1 MKSKKRLSSCFFM
14 PIALILLGISCFCFT
29 NASDIAKLNDTL
41 DETISFVKS
50 CISRY
55 EIYNANDRV
64 KSLVRLLDKS
74 EELSRVLDAEHDFTA
89 QDMDNYAK
97 QQRLTGVLV
106 LDEKLNVS
114 IQTTQDYDAMSL
126 WKKLIDS
133 KYVRDIL
140 ESPSKTYMTRLRNEG
155 NIYDFAAVARQDAPG
170 VLITYAKKEEV
181 NEKNGDLT
189 METVFADFPFKMDGS
204 VVISDGT
211 KVVSTNESKLLG
223 MSVKECDELYQNTF
237 HESKDHIVRID
248 AAGSSW
254 YGRKEKIRDYDIY
267 VFFPAM
273 QVFTMRNVVCLSYI
287 LIAIVIFTLFRTVRI
302 HMEQESI
309 MREQKRLQIINALGQ
324 AYSIILLLNIKKN
337 MLEVIKFSDGVGH
350 NIRKEDLSNALRK
363 EYIENMIAPSFQKN
377 YMAFTDI
384 STMES
389 RLKEHDSISCISQT
403 IKGAWMRSMIVP
415 QKCDEKG
422 NLSTVLLA
430 ISDVTEEKEHELEQD
445 RILRNALSSAEHAN
459 RAKTAFL
466 NNMSHDIRTPMNAII
481 GFTSLAAEH
490 LYDREIIRDYLEK
503 ISTSGKHLLSLI
515 NDVLDMSRIESGSV
529 KIEKTNVY
537 LPDVLEDLKTII
549 LESVHAKQQ
558 KLLIKQQDVVH
569 EDIITDKLR
578 LTQVLLNI
586 ISNAVKFTP
595 VGGTIHILV
604 EEKAS
609 QKAGYAVYSF
619 CIKDNGIGMSKEFQ
633 EHVFDSFARE
643 RTVTESGITGTGL
656 GMAITKNIVD
666 LMGGTIHLTSKQGEG
681 SEFIVTLECELADKT
696 VQDKQSSCP
705 KAEKKHLD
713 YSGKKVLLVED
724 NELNREI
731 ATEILKSLG
740 LKVDYA
746 ADGMEAVEI
755 MSSEAGNQ
763 YDMIFMDIQMPK
775 MDGYTAT
782 REIRTLKDTK
792 KANVP
797 IIAMTANAFDEDR
810 KKAIKAGMN
819 GHIAK
824 PIDVNVILQN
834 LDRIFGQKGDED
846 TRAVVL
852 NK

>member
-490 LYDREIIRDYLEK
+490 LDDREIIRDYLEK

-558 KLLIKQQDVVH
+558 KLLIKMQDVVH

-681 SEFIVTLECELADKT
+681 SEFIVTLECELANKT

-740 LKVDYA
+740 LKVDCA

-782 REIRTLKDTK
+782 REIRTLKDMK

>member
-1 MKSKKRLSSCFFM
+1 MKSKKRLSNCFFM
-14 PIALILLGISCFCFT
+14 PIVLILLGISCFCFT

-50 CISRY
+50 CINRY

-74 EELSRVLDAEHDFTA
+74 EELSRVLDAEYDFTE

-155 NIYDFAAVARQDAPG
+155 NIYDFAAVARQDASG

-223 MSVKECDELYQNTF
+223 LSIEKCNEMYQNTF
-237 HESKDHIVRID
+237 HESKDHIVRLD
-248 AAGSSW
+248 SAGSSW

-324 AYSIILLLNIKKN
+324 AYSIILLINIKKN
-337 MLEVIKFSDGVGH
+337 MLEMIKFSDGVGH
-350 NIRKEDLSNALRK
+350 NLRKEDLPNAFQK

-377 YMAFTDI
+377 YIAFSDI

-389 RLKEHDSISCISQT
+389 RLKEHDSLSCISQT
-403 IKGAWMRSMIVP
+403 IKGAWIRSMIVP
-415 QKCDEKG
+415 QKYDEKG

-490 LYDREIIRDYLEK
+490 LDDREIIRNYLEK

-529 KIEKTNVY
+529 KIEKTNVH

-558 KLLIKQQDVVH
+558 KLLIKMQDVVH
-569 EDIITDKLR
+569 KDIITDKLR

-740 LKVDYA
+740 MKVDYA

>member
-14 PIALILLGISCFCFT
+14 PIVLILLGISCFCFT
-29 NASDIAKLNDTL
+29 NASNIAKLNDTL

-50 CISRY
+50 RINRY

-74 EELSRVLDAEHDFTA
+74 EELSRVLDAEHGFTA

-223 MSVKECDELYQNTF
+223 MSVKECDELYQNAF
-237 HESKDHIVRID
+237 HESKDHIVRLD
-248 AAGSSW
+248 AVGSSW
-254 YGRKEKIRDYDIY
+254 YGKKEKIMDYDIY

-273 QVFTMRNVVCLSYI
+273 QVFMTRNVVCLSYV

-324 AYSIILLLNIKKN
+324 AYSIILLINIKKDT
-337 MLEVIKFSDGVGH
+337 LEVIKFSDGVGH
-350 NIRKEDLSNALRK
+350 NYRKEDLSNELRK

-415 QKCDEKG
+415 QKYDEKG

-490 LYDREIIRDYLEK
+490 LDDREIIRDYLEK

>member
-14 PIALILLGISCFCFT
+14 PIVLILLGISCFCFT
-29 NASDIAKLNDTL
+29 NASNIAKLNDTL

-50 CISRY
+50 RINRY

-74 EELSRVLDAEHDFTA
+74 EELSRVLYAEHDFTA

-140 ESPSKTYMTRLRNEG
+140 ESPLKTYMTRLRNEE

-223 MSVKECDELYQNTF
+223 MSVKECDELYQNAF
-237 HESKDHIVRID
+237 HESKDHIVRLD

-254 YGRKEKIRDYDIY
+254 YGKKEKIMDYDIY

-273 QVFTMRNVVCLSYI
+273 QVFMTRNVVCLSYV

-309 MREQKRLQIINALGQ
+309 MSEQKRLQIINALGQ
-324 AYSIILLLNIKKN
+324 AYSIILLINIKKDT
-337 MLEVIKFSDGVGH
+337 LEVIKFSDGVGH
-350 NIRKEDLSNALRK
+350 NYRKEDLSNALRK

-415 QKCDEKG
+415 QKYDEKG

-490 LYDREIIRDYLEK
+490 LDDREIIRDYLEK

-558 KLLIKQQDVVH
+558 KLLIKMQDVVH

-740 LKVDYA
+740 MKVDYA

>member
-1 MKSKKRLSSCFFM
+1 MKSKKRLSNCFFM
-14 PIALILLGISCFCFT
+14 PIVLILLGISCFCFT

-50 CISRY
+50 CINRY

-74 EELSRVLDAEHDFTA
+74 EELSRVLDAEHNFTA

-155 NIYDFAAVARQDAPG
+155 NIYDFAAVARQDASG

-223 MSVKECDELYQNTF
+223 LSIEKCNEMYQNTF
-237 HESKDHIVRID
+237 HESKDHIVRLD
-248 AAGSSW
+248 SAGSSW
-254 YGRKEKIRDYDIY
+254 YGRKEKIKDYDIY

-324 AYSIILLLNIKKN
+324 AYSIILLINIKKN

-350 NIRKEDLSNALRK
+350 NIRKEDLSNAFQK

-377 YMAFTDI
+377 YIAFTDI

-389 RLKEHDSISCISQT
+389 RLKEHDSLSCISQT
-403 IKGAWMRSMIVP
+403 IKGAWIRSMIVP
-415 QKCDEKG
+415 QKYDEKG

-445 RILRNALSSAEHAN
+445 KILRKALVSAEHAN

-490 LYDREIIRDYLEK
+490 LDDREIIRDYLEK
-503 ISTSGKHLLSLI
+503 ISTSGQHLLSLI

-529 KIEKTNVY
+529 KIEKTKVH
-537 LPDVLEDLKTII
+537 LPDILEDLKTII

-558 KLLIKQQDVVH
+558 KLLIKMQDVVH

-595 VGGTIHILV
+595 IGGTIHILV

-609 QKAGYAVYSF
+609 QKVGYAVYSF

-643 RTVTESGITGTGL
+643 HTVTESGITGTGL

-681 SEFIVTLECELADKT
+681 SEFIVTLECELANKT

-740 LKVDYA
+740 LKVDCA

-782 REIRTLKDTK
+782 REIRTLNDSK
-792 KANVP
+792 KANIP

-834 LDRIFGQKGDED
+834 LDRIFGQNGDED
-846 TRAVVL
+846 TMA
-852 NK
+852 KE

>member
-14 PIALILLGISCFCFT
+14 PIVLILLGISCFCFT
-29 NASDIAKLNDTL
+29 NASNIAKLNDTL

-50 CISRY
+50 RINRY

-64 KSLVRLLDKS
+64 KSLVCLLDKS
-74 EELSRVLDAEHDFTA
+74 EELSRVLYAEHDFTA

-140 ESPSKTYMTRLRNEG
+140 ESPLKTYMTRLRNEG

-223 MSVKECDELYQNTF
+223 MSVKECDELYQNAF
-237 HESKDHIVRID
+237 HESKDHIVRLD

-254 YGRKEKIRDYDIY
+254 YGKKEKIMDYDIY

-273 QVFTMRNVVCLSYI
+273 QVFMTRNVVCLSYV

-309 MREQKRLQIINALGQ
+309 MSEQKRLQIINALGQ
-324 AYSIILLLNIKKN
+324 AYSIILLINIKKDT
-337 MLEVIKFSDGVGH
+337 LEVIKFSDGVGH
-350 NIRKEDLSNALRK
+350 NYRKEDLSNALRK

-415 QKCDEKG
+415 QKYDEKG

-490 LYDREIIRDYLEK
+490 LDDREIIRDYLEK

-558 KLLIKQQDVVH
+558 KLLIKMQDVVH

-740 LKVDYA
+740 MKVDYA

>member
-14 PIALILLGISCFCFT
+14 PIVLILLGISCFCFT
-29 NASDIAKLNDTL
+29 NASNIAKLNDTL

-50 CISRY
+50 RINRY

-74 EELSRVLDAEHDFTA
+74 EELSRVLYAEHDFTA

-140 ESPSKTYMTRLRNEG
+140 ESPLKTYMTRLRNEG

-223 MSVKECDELYQNTF
+223 MSVKECDELYQNAF
-237 HESKDHIVRID
+237 HESKDHIVRLD

-254 YGRKEKIRDYDIY
+254 YGKKEKIMDYDIY

-273 QVFTMRNVVCLSYI
+273 QVFMTRNVVCLSYV

-309 MREQKRLQIINALGQ
+309 MSEQKRLQIINALGQ
-324 AYSIILLLNIKKN
+324 AYSIILLINIKKDT
-337 MLEVIKFSDGVGH
+337 LEVIKFSDGVGH
-350 NIRKEDLSNALRK
+350 NYRKEDLSNALRK

-389 RLKEHDSISCISQT
+389 RLKEHDSLSCISQT
-403 IKGAWMRSMIVP
+403 IKGAWIRSMIVP
-415 QKCDEKG
+415 QKYDEKG

-490 LYDREIIRDYLEK
+490 LDDREIIRDYLEK

-558 KLLIKQQDVVH
+558 KLLIKMQDVVH

-740 LKVDYA
+740 MKVDYA

>member
-389 RLKEHDSISCISQT
+389 RLKEHDYISCISQT

-490 LYDREIIRDYLEK
+490 LDDREIIRDYLEK

>member
-50 CISRY
+50 RINRY

-140 ESPSKTYMTRLRNEG
+140 ESPLKTYMTRLRNEG

-170 VLITYAKKEEV
+170 VLIAYAKKEEV

-459 RAKTAFL
+459 WAKTAFL

-490 LYDREIIRDYLEK
+490 LDDREIIRDYLEK

-529 KIEKTNVY
+529 KIENNKVH
-537 LPDVLEDLKTII
+537 LPDILEDLKTII

-558 KLLIKQQDVVH
+558 KLLIKMQDVVH

-586 ISNAVKFTP
+586 ISNAVKFTS

>member
-14 PIALILLGISCFCFT
+14 PIVLILLGISCFCFT
-29 NASDIAKLNDTL
+29 NASNIAKLNDTL

-50 CISRY
+50 RINRY

-223 MSVKECDELYQNTF
+223 MSVKECDELYQNAF
-237 HESKDHIVRID
+237 HESKDHIVRLD

-254 YGRKEKIRDYDIY
+254 YGKKEKIMDYDIY

-273 QVFTMRNVVCLSYI
+273 QVFMTRNVVCLSYI

-309 MREQKRLQIINALGQ
+309 MREQKRLQTINALGQ
-324 AYSIILLLNIKKN
+324 AYSIILLINIKKDT
-337 MLEVIKFSDGVGH
+337 LEVIKFSDGVGH
-350 NIRKEDLSNALRK
+350 NYRKEDLSNALRK

-415 QKCDEKG
+415 QKYDEKG

-490 LYDREIIRDYLEK
+490 LDDREIIRDYLEK

-529 KIEKTNVY
+529 KIENNKVH
-537 LPDVLEDLKTII
+537 LPDILEDLKTII

-558 KLLIKQQDVVH
+558 KLLVKMQDVVH

-586 ISNAVKFTP
+586 VSNAVKFTP

-619 CIKDNGIGMSKEFQ
+619 CIKDNGISMSKEFQ

-681 SEFIVTLECELADKT
+681 SEFIVTLECELANKT
-696 VQDKQSSCP
+696 VQNKQSSCP

-740 LKVDYA
+740 MKVDCA

-782 REIRTLKDTK
+782 REIRTLKDMK

-834 LDRIFGQKGDED
+834 LDRIFGKNGDED
-846 TRAVVL
+846 TRA
-852 NK
+852 KAQ

>member
-140 ESPSKTYMTRLRNEG
+140 ESPLKTYMTRLRNEG

-170 VLITYAKKEEV
+170 VLIAYAKKEEV

-350 NIRKEDLSNALRK
+350 NIRKEDLSNAFQK

-377 YMAFTDI
+377 YIAFTDI

-389 RLKEHDSISCISQT
+389 RLKEHDSLSCISKT
-403 IKGAWMRSMIVP
+403 IKETWIRSMIVP
-415 QKCDEKG
+415 QKYDEKG

-445 RILRNALSSAEHAN
+445 KILRKALVSAEHAN

-490 LYDREIIRDYLEK
+490 LDDREIIRDYLGK
-503 ISTSGKHLLSLI
+503 ISTSGQHLLSLI

-529 KIEKTNVY
+529 KIEKTNVH
-537 LPDVLEDLKTII
+537 LPDILEDLKTII

-558 KLLIKQQDVVH
+558 KLLIKMQDVVH

-740 LKVDYA
+740 MKVDYA

-834 LDRIFGQKGDED
+834 LDRIFGNNGDEG
-846 TRAVVL
+846 TRA
-852 NK
+852 KE

>member
-14 PIALILLGISCFCFT
+14 SIVLILLGISCFCFT
-29 NASDIAKLNDTL
+29 NASDMAKLNDTL

-50 CISRY
+50 CINRY

-170 VLITYAKKEEV
+170 ILIAYAKKEEV

-211 KVVSTNESKLLG
+211 KVVSTNESELLG

-237 HESKDHIVRID
+237 HESKDHIVRLD
-248 AAGSSW
+248 AAGRSW
-254 YGRKEKIRDYDIY
+254 YGKKEKIRDYDIY
-267 VFFPAM
+267 IFFPGM
-273 QVFTMRNVVCLSYI
+273 QVFMTRNVVGLSYI

-309 MREQKRLQIINALGQ
+309 MREQKRLQIINALGH
-324 AYSIILLLNIKKN
+324 AYSFILLIDIKKN
-337 MLEVIKFSDGVGH
+337 TLEVVKSADVAGPNYIKE
-350 NIRKEDLSNALRK
+350 NLTNELKKEDIDS
-363 EYIENMIAPSFQKN
+363 MIAPSFQKS
-377 YMAFTDI
+377 YLEFTDMD
-384 STMES
+384 TMES
-389 RLKEHDSISCISQT
+389 RLKEHDSLSCVSQT
-403 IKGAWMRSMIVP
+403 IEGTWIRSMIVP
-415 QKCDEKG
+415 QKYDEKG

-430 ISDVTEEKEHELEQD
+430 ISDVTDEKEHELEQD

-490 LYDREIIRDYLEK
+490 LDDREIIRDYLEK
-503 ISTSGKHLLSLI
+503 ISISGKHLLSLI

-529 KIEKTNVY
+529 KIEKTNVH

-558 KLLIKQQDVVH
+558 KLLIKMQDVVH

-578 LTQVLLNI
+578 LKQVLLNI

-666 LMGGTIHLTSKQGEG
+666 LMGGMIHLTSKQGEG
-681 SEFIVTLECELADKT
+681 SEFIVTLECELANKT

-740 LKVDYA
+740 LKVDWA

-755 MSSEAGNQ
+755 MLSEAGNQ

-782 REIRTLKDTK
+782 REIRTLKDMK

-824 PIDVNVILQN
+824 PIDVDVILQN
-834 LDRIFGQKGDED
+834 LDRIFGNNGDEG
-846 TRAVVL
+846 TRA
-852 NK
+852 KE

>member
-14 PIALILLGISCFCFT
+14 PIALILLGISCFRFT

-490 LYDREIIRDYLEK
+490 LDDREIIRDYLEK

>member
-490 LYDREIIRDYLEK
+490 LDDREIIRDYLEK

-537 LPDVLEDLKTII
+537 LPDVLENLKTII

>member
-14 PIALILLGISCFCFT
+14 PIVLILLGISCFCFT
-29 NASDIAKLNDTL
+29 NASNIAKLNDTL

-50 CISRY
+50 RINRY

-223 MSVKECDELYQNTF
+223 MSVKECDELYQNAF
-237 HESKDHIVRID
+237 HESKDHIVRLD

-254 YGRKEKIRDYDIY
+254 YGKKEKIMDYDIY

-273 QVFTMRNVVCLSYI
+273 QVFMTRNVVCLSYV

-309 MREQKRLQIINALGQ
+309 MREQKRLQIINALGH
-324 AYSIILLLNIKKN
+324 AYSFILLIDIKKN
-337 MLEVIKFSDGVGH
+337 TLEVVKFSDGVGH
-350 NIRKEDLSNALRK
+350 NIRKEDLSNAFQK

-377 YMAFTDI
+377 YIAFTDI

-389 RLKEHDSISCISQT
+389 RLKEHDSLSCISKT
-403 IKGAWMRSMIVP
+403 IKETWIRSMIVP
-415 QKCDEKG
+415 QKYDEKG

-445 RILRNALSSAEHAN
+445 KILRKALVSAEHAN

-490 LYDREIIRDYLEK
+490 LDDREIIRDYLGK
-503 ISTSGKHLLSLI
+503 ISTSGQHLLSLI

-558 KLLIKQQDVVH
+558 KLLIKMQDVVH

-740 LKVDYA
+740 MKVDYA

>member
-14 PIALILLGISCFCFT
+14 PIVLILLGISCFCFT
-29 NASDIAKLNDTL
+29 NASNIAKLNDTL

-50 CISRY
+50 RINRY

-74 EELSRVLDAEHDFTA
+74 EELSRVLYAEHDFTA

-140 ESPSKTYMTRLRNEG
+140 ESPLKTYMTRLRNEG

-223 MSVKECDELYQNTF
+223 MSVKECDELYQNAF
-237 HESKDHIVRID
+237 HESKDHIVRLD

-254 YGRKEKIRDYDIY
+254 YGKKEKIMDYDIY

-273 QVFTMRNVVCLSYI
+273 QVFMTRNVVCLSYV

-309 MREQKRLQIINALGQ
+309 MSEQKCLQIINALGQ
-324 AYSIILLLNIKKN
+324 AYSIILLINIKKDT
-337 MLEVIKFSDGVGH
+337 LEVIKFSDGVGH
-350 NIRKEDLSNALRK
+350 NYRKEDLSNALRK

-415 QKCDEKG
+415 QKYDEKG

-490 LYDREIIRDYLEK
+490 LDDREIIRDYLEK

-558 KLLIKQQDVVH
+558 KLLIKMQDVVH

-740 LKVDYA
+740 MKVDYA

>member
-1 MKSKKRLSSCFFM
+1 
-14 PIALILLGISCFCFT
+14 
-29 NASDIAKLNDTL
+29 
-41 DETISFVKS
+41 
-50 CISRY
+50 
-55 EIYNANDRV
+55 
-64 KSLVRLLDKS
+64 
-74 EELSRVLDAEHDFTA
+74 
-89 QDMDNYAK
+89 
-97 QQRLTGVLV
+97 
-106 LDEKLNVS
+106 
-114 IQTTQDYDAMSL
+114 
-126 WKKLIDS
+126 
-133 KYVRDIL
+133 
-140 ESPSKTYMTRLRNEG
+140 
-155 NIYDFAAVARQDAPG
+155 
-170 VLITYAKKEEV
+170 
-181 NEKNGDLT
+181 
-189 METVFADFPFKMDGS
+189 
-204 VVISDGT
+204 
-211 KVVSTNESKLLG
+211 
-223 MSVKECDELYQNTF
+223 
-237 HESKDHIVRID
+237 
-248 AAGSSW
+248 
-254 YGRKEKIRDYDIY
+254 
-267 VFFPAM
+267 
-273 QVFTMRNVVCLSYI
+273 
-287 LIAIVIFTLFRTVRI
+287 
-302 HMEQESI
+302 
-309 MREQKRLQIINALGQ
+309 
-324 AYSIILLLNIKKN
+324 
-337 MLEVIKFSDGVGH
+337 
-350 NIRKEDLSNALRK
+350 
-363 EYIENMIAPSFQKN
+363 
-377 YMAFTDI
+377 
-384 STMES
+384 
-389 RLKEHDSISCISQT
+389 
-403 IKGAWMRSMIVP
+403 MIVP
-415 QKCDEKG
+415 QKYDEKS

-445 RILRNALSSAEHAN
+445 KILRKALSSAEHAN

-490 LYDREIIRDYLEK
+490 LDDREIIRNYLEK
-503 ISTSGKHLLSLI
+503 ISKSGKHLLSLI

-558 KLLIKQQDVVH
+558 KLLIKMQDVVH

-740 LKVDYA
+740 MKVDYA

-824 PIDVNVILQN
+824 PIDVNVIL
-834 LDRIFGQKGDED
+834 
-846 TRAVVL
+846 
-852 NK
+852 

>member
-155 NIYDFAAVARQDAPG
+155 NIYDFAAVARQNAPG

-490 LYDREIIRDYLEK
+490 LDDREIIRDYLEK

>member
-14 PIALILLGISCFCFT
+14 PIVLILLGISCFCFT
-29 NASDIAKLNDTL
+29 NASNIAKLNDTL

-50 CISRY
+50 RINRY

-133 KYVRDIL
+133 KYVSDIL

-223 MSVKECDELYQNTF
+223 MSVKECDELYQNAF
-237 HESKDHIVRID
+237 HESKDHIVRLD

-254 YGRKEKIRDYDIY
+254 YGKKEKIMDYDIY

-273 QVFTMRNVVCLSYI
+273 QVFMTRNVVCLSYI

-324 AYSIILLLNIKKN
+324 AYSIILLINIKKDT
-337 MLEVIKFSDGVGH
+337 LEVIKFSDGVGH
-350 NIRKEDLSNALRK
+350 NYRKEDLSNALRK

-415 QKCDEKG
+415 QKYDEKG

-490 LYDREIIRDYLEK
+490 LDDREIIRDYLEK

-529 KIEKTNVY
+529 KIEKTNIH
-537 LPDVLEDLKTII
+537 LSDILEDLKTII

-609 QKAGYAVYSF
+609 QKVGYAVYSF

-643 RTVTESGITGTGL
+643 HTVTESGITGTGL

-681 SEFIVTLECELADKT
+681 SEFIVTLECELANKT
-696 VQDKQSSCP
+696 VQNKQSSCP

-740 LKVDYA
+740 MKVDCA

-763 YDMIFMDIQMPK
+763 YYMIFMDIQMPK

-782 REIRTLKDTK
+782 REIRTLKDMK

-824 PIDVNVILQN
+824 PIDVDVILQN
-834 LDRIFGQKGDED
+834 LDRIFGNNGDEG
-846 TRAVVL
+846 TRA
-852 NK
+852 KE

>member
-170 VLITYAKKEEV
+170 VLIAYAKKEEV

-223 MSVKECDELYQNTF
+223 LSIEKCNEMYQNTF
-237 HESKDHIVRID
+237 HESKDHIVRLD
-248 AAGSSW
+248 SAGSSW

-302 HMEQESI
+302 QMEQESI

-324 AYSIILLLNIKKN
+324 AYSIILLINIKKN
-337 MLEVIKFSDGVGH
+337 MLEMIKFSDGVGH
-350 NIRKEDLSNALRK
+350 NLRKEDLPNAFQK

-377 YMAFTDI
+377 YIAFTDI

-389 RLKEHDSISCISQT
+389 RLKEHDSLSCISKT
-403 IKGAWMRSMIVP
+403 IKETWIRSMIVP
-415 QKCDEKG
+415 QKYDEKG

-445 RILRNALSSAEHAN
+445 KILRKALVSAEHAN

-490 LYDREIIRDYLEK
+490 LDDREIIREYLGK
-503 ISTSGKHLLSLI
+503 ISTSGQHLLSLI

-529 KIEKTNVY
+529 KIEKTNVH

-558 KLLIKQQDVVH
+558 KLLIKMQDVVH

-681 SEFIVTLECELADKT
+681 SEFIVTLECELANKT

-740 LKVDYA
+740 LKVDCA

-782 REIRTLKDTK
+782 REIRTLKDMK

-834 LDRIFGQKGDED
+834 LDRIFGNNGDEG
-846 TRAVVL
+846 TRA
-852 NK
+852 KE

>member
-1 MKSKKRLSSCFFM
+1 MKSKKRLSSYFFM
-14 PIALILLGISCFCFT
+14 PIVLILLGIICFCFT
-29 NASDIAKLNDTL
+29 NASDTAKLNDTL

-50 CISRY
+50 RINRY

-126 WKKLIDS
+126 WQKLIDS

-155 NIYDFAAVARQDAPG
+155 NIYDFAAVARQDIPG
-170 VLITYAKKEEV
+170 VLIAYAKKEEV

-223 MSVKECDELYQNTF
+223 MSVEECDELYQNTF
-237 HESKDHIVRID
+237 RESKDHIVRLD

-267 VFFPAM
+267 VFFPAT
-273 QVFTMRNVVCLSYI
+273 QVFTTRNVVCLSYT
-287 LIAIVIFTLFRTVRI
+287 LIAIVIFTLFRTIRI

-309 MREQKRLQIINALGQ
+309 MREQKRLQIINALGH
-324 AYSIILLLNIKKN
+324 AYSFILLIDIKKN
-337 MLEVIKFSDGVGH
+337 TLEVVKSADVAGP
-350 NIRKEDLSNALRK
+350 NYRKENLTNELQK
-363 EYIENMIAPSFQKN
+363 EYIDSMIAPSFQKS
-377 YMAFTDI
+377 YLEFTDMDTI
-384 STMES
+384 ES
-389 RLKEHDSISCISQT
+389 RLKE
-403 IKGAWMRSMIVP
+403 
-415 QKCDEKG
+415 
-422 NLSTVLLA
+422 
-430 ISDVTEEKEHELEQD
+430 QD
-445 RILRNALSSAEHAN
+445 HILRNALSSAEHAN

-490 LYDREIIRDYLEK
+490 LDDREIIRDYLEK

-529 KIEKTNVY
+529 KIENNKVH
-537 LPDVLEDLKTII
+537 LPDILEDLKTII

-558 KLLIKQQDVVH
+558 KLLVKMQDVVH

-586 ISNAVKFTP
+586 ISNSVKFTP

-604 EEKAS
+604 GEKAS

-681 SEFIVTLECELADKT
+681 SEFIVTLECELANLA
-696 VQDKQSSCP
+696 VQDKQSHCP
-705 KAEKKHLD
+705 KSEKKHLD
-713 YSGKKVLLVED
+713 YSGRKVLLVED

-740 LKVDYA
+740 LNVDCA

-834 LDRIFGQKGDED
+834 LDRIFGKNGDED
-846 TRAVVL
+846 TRA
-852 NK
+852 KEQ

>member
-14 PIALILLGISCFCFT
+14 PIVLILLGISCFCFT
-29 NASDIAKLNDTL
+29 NASNIAKLNDTL

-50 CISRY
+50 RINRY

-74 EELSRVLDAEHDFTA
+74 EELSRVLYAEHDFTA

-140 ESPSKTYMTRLRNEG
+140 ESPLKTYMTRLRNEG
-155 NIYDFAAVARQDAPG
+155 NIYDFAAVARQDATG

-223 MSVKECDELYQNTF
+223 MSVKECDELYQNAF
-237 HESKDHIVRID
+237 HESKDHIVRLD

-254 YGRKEKIRDYDIY
+254 YGKKEKIMDYDIY

-273 QVFTMRNVVCLSYI
+273 QVFMTRNVVCLSYV

-309 MREQKRLQIINALGQ
+309 MSEQKRLQIINALGQ
-324 AYSIILLLNIKKN
+324 AYSIILLINIKKDT
-337 MLEVIKFSDGVGH
+337 LEVIKFSDGVGH
-350 NIRKEDLSNALRK
+350 NYRKEDLSNALRK

-415 QKCDEKG
+415 QKYDEKG

-490 LYDREIIRDYLEK
+490 LDDREIIRDYLEK

-558 KLLIKQQDVVH
+558 KLLIKMQDVVH

-740 LKVDYA
+740 MKVDYA

>member
-1 MKSKKRLSSCFFM
+1 MKSKKRLSNCFFM
-14 PIALILLGISCFCFT
+14 PIVLILLGISCFCFT

-50 CISRY
+50 CINRY

-74 EELSRVLDAEHDFTA
+74 EELSRVLDAEYDFTE

-155 NIYDFAAVARQDAPG
+155 NIYDFAAVARQDASG

-223 MSVKECDELYQNTF
+223 LSIEKCNEMYQNTF
-237 HESKDHIVRID
+237 HESKDHIVRLD
-248 AAGSSW
+248 SAGSSW

-324 AYSIILLLNIKKN
+324 AYSIILLINIKKN
-337 MLEVIKFSDGVGH
+337 MLEMIKFSDGVGH
-350 NIRKEDLSNALRK
+350 NLRKEDLPNAFQK

-377 YMAFTDI
+377 YIAFSDI

-389 RLKEHDSISCISQT
+389 RLKEHDSLSCISQT
-403 IKGAWMRSMIVP
+403 IKGAWIRSMIVP
-415 QKCDEKG
+415 QKYDEKG

-490 LYDREIIRDYLEK
+490 LDDREIIRNYLEK
-503 ISTSGKHLLSLI
+503 ISKSGKHLLSLI

-529 KIEKTNVY
+529 KIEKTNVH

-558 KLLIKQQDVVH
+558 KLLIKMQDVVH
-569 EDIITDKLR
+569 KDIITDKLR

-595 VGGTIHILV
+595 VGGTVHILV
-604 EEKAS
+604 EEKDS

-681 SEFIVTLECELADKT
+681 SEFIVTLECELANKT

-740 LKVDYA
+740 MKVDCA

-763 YDMIFMDIQMPK
+763 YDLIFMDIQMPK

-782 REIRTLKDTK
+782 REIRTLNDSK
-792 KANVP
+792 KANIP

-834 LDRIFGQKGDED
+834 LNRIFGQNGDED
-846 TRAVVL
+846 TMA
-852 NK
+852 KE

>member
-14 PIALILLGISCFCFT
+14 PIVLILLGISCFCFT
-29 NASDIAKLNDTL
+29 NASNIAKLNDTL

-50 CISRY
+50 RINRY

-223 MSVKECDELYQNTF
+223 MSVKECDELYQNAF
-237 HESKDHIVRID
+237 HESKDHIVRLD

-254 YGRKEKIRDYDIY
+254 YGKKEKIMDYDIY

-273 QVFTMRNVVCLSYI
+273 QVFMTRNVVCLSYI

-324 AYSIILLLNIKKN
+324 AYSIILLINIKKDT
-337 MLEVIKFSDGVGH
+337 LEVIKFSDGVGH
-350 NIRKEDLSNALRK
+350 NYRKEDLSNALRK

-415 QKCDEKG
+415 QKYDEKG

-490 LYDREIIRDYLEK
+490 LDDREIIRDYLEK

-558 KLLIKQQDVVH
+558 KLLIKMQDVVH

-619 CIKDNGIGMSKEFQ
+619 CIKDNGISMSKEFQ

>member
-1 MKSKKRLSSCFFM
+1 MKSKKRLSNCFFM
-14 PIALILLGISCFCFT
+14 PIVLILLGISCFCFT

-50 CISRY
+50 CINRY

-74 EELSRVLDAEHDFTA
+74 EELSRVLDAEYDFTE

-155 NIYDFAAVARQDAPG
+155 NIYDFAAVARQDASG

-223 MSVKECDELYQNTF
+223 LSIEKCNEMYQNTF
-237 HESKDHIVRID
+237 HESKDHIVRLD
-248 AAGSSW
+248 SAGSSW

-324 AYSIILLLNIKKN
+324 AYSIILLINIKKN

-350 NIRKEDLSNALRK
+350 NLRKEDLSNAFQK

-377 YMAFTDI
+377 YIAFSDI

-389 RLKEHDSISCISQT
+389 RLKEHDSLSCISQT
-403 IKGAWMRSMIVP
+403 IKGAWIRSMIVP
-415 QKCDEKG
+415 QKYDEKG

-490 LYDREIIRDYLEK
+490 LDDREIIRNYLEK
-503 ISTSGKHLLSLI
+503 ISKSGKHLLSLI

-529 KIEKTNVY
+529 KIEKTNVH

-558 KLLIKQQDVVH
+558 KLLIKMQDVVH
-569 EDIITDKLR
+569 KDIITDKLR

-595 VGGTIHILV
+595 VGGTVHILV
-604 EEKAS
+604 EEKDS

-681 SEFIVTLECELADKT
+681 SEFIVTLECELANKT

-740 LKVDYA
+740 LKVDCA
-746 ADGMEAVEI
+746 ADGMDAVEI

-763 YDMIFMDIQMPK
+763 YDLIFMDIQMPK

-782 REIRTLKDTK
+782 REIRTLNDSK
-792 KANVP
+792 KANIP

-834 LDRIFGQKGDED
+834 LDRIFGQNGDED
-846 TRAVVL
+846 TMA
-852 NK
+852 KE

>member
-14 PIALILLGISCFCFT
+14 PIVLILLGISCFCFT
-29 NASDIAKLNDTL
+29 NASNIAKLNDTL

-50 CISRY
+50 RINRY

-211 KVVSTNESKLLG
+211 KVVSTNEPKLLG
-223 MSVKECDELYQNTF
+223 MSVKECDELYQNAF
-237 HESKDHIVRID
+237 HESKDHIVRLD

-254 YGRKEKIRDYDIY
+254 YGKKEKIMDYDIY

-273 QVFTMRNVVCLSYI
+273 QVFMTRNVVCLSYV

-324 AYSIILLLNIKKN
+324 AYSIILLINIKKDT
-337 MLEVIKFSDGVGH
+337 LEVIKFSDGVGH
-350 NIRKEDLSNALRK
+350 NYRKEDLSNALRK
-363 EYIENMIAPSFQKN
+363 EYIENMIASSFQKN

-415 QKCDEKG
+415 QKYDEKG

-490 LYDREIIRDYLEK
+490 LDDREIIRDYLEK

-681 SEFIVTLECELADKT
+681 SEFIVTLECELANKT
-696 VQDKQSSCP
+696 VQNKQSSCP

-740 LKVDYA
+740 LKVDCV

-782 REIRTLKDTK
+782 REIRTLKDMK

-824 PIDVNVILQN
+824 PIDVDVILQN
-834 LDRIFGQKGDED
+834 LDRIFGNNGDEG
-846 TRAVVL
+846 TRA
-852 NK
+852 KE

>member
-14 PIALILLGISCFCFT
+14 PIVLILLGISCFCFI

-50 CISRY
+50 CINRY

-74 EELSRVLDAEHDFTA
+74 EELSRVLDAEHNFTA

-155 NIYDFAAVARQDAPG
+155 NIYDFAAVARQDASG

-223 MSVKECDELYQNTF
+223 LSIEKCNEMYQNTF
-237 HESKDHIVRID
+237 HESKDHIVRLD
-248 AAGSSW
+248 SAGSSW
-254 YGRKEKIRDYDIY
+254 YGRKEKIKDYDIY

-324 AYSIILLLNIKKN
+324 AYSVILLINIKKN

-350 NIRKEDLSNALRK
+350 NIRKEDLSNAFQK

-377 YMAFTDI
+377 YIAFTDI

-389 RLKEHDSISCISQT
+389 RLKEHDSLSCISQT
-403 IKGAWMRSMIVP
+403 IKGAWIRSMIVP
-415 QKCDEKG
+415 QKYDEKG

-445 RILRNALSSAEHAN
+445 KILRKALVSAEHAN

-490 LYDREIIRDYLEK
+490 LDDREIIRDYLGK

-529 KIEKTNVY
+529 KIEKTNVH

-558 KLLIKQQDVVH
+558 KLLIKMQDVVH

-595 VGGTIHILV
+595 IGGTIQILV
-604 EEKAS
+604 EEKIS
-609 QKAGYAVYSF
+609 QKVGYAVYSF

-643 RTVTESGITGTGL
+643 HTVTESGITGTGL

-681 SEFIVTLECELADKT
+681 SEFIVTLECELANKT

-740 LKVDYA
+740 LKVDCA

-782 REIRTLKDTK
+782 REIRTLNDSK
-792 KANVP
+792 KANIP

-834 LDRIFGQKGDED
+834 LDRIFGQNGDED
-846 TRAVVL
+846 TMA
-852 NK
+852 KE

>member
-1 MKSKKRLSSCFFM
+1 M
-14 PIALILLGISCFCFT
+14 PIVLILLGISCFCFI

-50 CISRY
+50 CINRY

-74 EELSRVLDAEHDFTA
+74 EELSRVLDAEHNFTA

-155 NIYDFAAVARQDAPG
+155 NIYDFAAVARQDASG

-223 MSVKECDELYQNTF
+223 LSIEKCNEMYQNTF
-237 HESKDHIVRID
+237 HESKDHIVRLD
-248 AAGSSW
+248 AAGRSW
-254 YGRKEKIRDYDIY
+254 YGKKEKIRDYDIY
-267 VFFPAM
+267 IFFPGM
-273 QVFTMRNVVCLSYI
+273 QVFMTRNVVGLSYI

-309 MREQKRLQIINALGQ
+309 MREQKRLQIINALGH
-324 AYSIILLLNIKKN
+324 AYSFILLIDIKKN
-337 MLEVIKFSDGVGH
+337 TLEVVKSADVAGPNYIKE
-350 NIRKEDLSNALRK
+350 NLTNEIKKEDIDS
-363 EYIENMIAPSFQKN
+363 MIAPSFQKS
-377 YMAFTDI
+377 YLEFTDMD
-384 STMES
+384 TMES
-389 RLKEHDSISCISQT
+389 RLKEHDSLSCVSQT
-403 IKGAWMRSMIVP
+403 IEGTWIRSMIVP
-415 QKCDEKG
+415 QKYDEKG

-430 ISDVTEEKEHELEQD
+430 ISDVTDEKEHELEQD

-490 LYDREIIRDYLEK
+490 LDDREIIRNYLEK

-529 KIEKTNVY
+529 KIEKTNVH

-558 KLLIKQQDVVH
+558 KLLIKMQDVVH

-604 EEKAS
+604 EEKDS

-681 SEFIVTLECELADKT
+681 SEFIVTLECELANKT

-740 LKVDYA
+740 LKVDCA

-782 REIRTLKDTK
+782 REIRTLNDSK
-792 KANVP
+792 KANIP

-834 LDRIFGQKGDED
+834 LDRIFGQNGDED

>member
-14 PIALILLGISCFCFT
+14 PIVLILLGISCFCFT
-29 NASDIAKLNDTL
+29 NASNIAKLNDTL

-50 CISRY
+50 RINRY

-223 MSVKECDELYQNTF
+223 MSVKECDELYQNAF
-237 HESKDHIVRID
+237 HESKDHIVRLD

-254 YGRKEKIRDYDIY
+254 YGKKEKIMDYDIY

-273 QVFTMRNVVCLSYI
+273 QVFMTRNVVCLSYV

-309 MREQKRLQIINALGQ
+309 MREQKRLQIINALGH
-324 AYSIILLLNIKKN
+324 AYSFILLIDIKKN
-337 MLEVIKFSDGVGH
+337 TLEVVKSADVAGP
-350 NIRKEDLSNALRK
+350 NYRKKNLINELQK
-363 EYIENMIAPSFQKN
+363 EYIDSMIAPSFQKS
-377 YMAFTDI
+377 YLEFTDMD
-384 STMES
+384 TMES
-389 RLKEHDSISCISQT
+389 RLKEHDSLSCVSQT
-403 IKGAWMRSMIVP
+403 IEGTWIRSMIVP
-415 QKCDEKG
+415 QKYDEKG

-430 ISDVTEEKEHELEQD
+430 ISDVTDEKEHELEQD

-490 LYDREIIRDYLEK
+490 LDDREIIRDYLEK

-529 KIEKTNVY
+529 KIEKTNVH

-558 KLLIKQQDVVH
+558 KLLIKMQDVVH

-681 SEFIVTLECELADKT
+681 SEFIVTLECELANKT
-696 VQDKQSSCP
+696 VQNKQSSCP

-740 LKVDYA
+740 LKVDCA

-782 REIRTLKDTK
+782 REIRTLKDMK

-824 PIDVNVILQN
+824 PIDVDVILQN
-834 LDRIFGQKGDED
+834 LDRIFGNNGDEG
-846 TRAVVL
+846 TRA
-852 NK
+852 KE

>member
-14 PIALILLGISCFCFT
+14 PIVLILLGISCFCFT

-41 DETISFVKS
+41 NETISFVKS

-74 EELSRVLDAEHDFTA
+74 EELSRVLDAEHNFTA

-155 NIYDFAAVARQDAPG
+155 NIYDFAAVARQDASG

-223 MSVKECDELYQNTF
+223 LSIEKCNEMYQNTF
-237 HESKDHIVRID
+237 HESKDHIIRID

-254 YGRKEKIRDYDIY
+254 YGRKEKIKDYDIY
-267 VFFPAM
+267 VFFSAM
-273 QVFTMRNVVCLSYI
+273 QVFTMRNVICLSYI

-324 AYSIILLLNIKKN
+324 AYSIILLINIKKN

-350 NIRKEDLSNALRK
+350 NLRKEDLSNAFQK

-377 YMAFTDI
+377 YIAFSDI

-389 RLKEHDSISCISQT
+389 RLKEHDSLSCISQT
-403 IKGAWMRSMIVP
+403 IKGAWIRSMIVP
-415 QKCDEKG
+415 QKYDEKS

-445 RILRNALSSAEHAN
+445 KILRKALSSAEHAN

-490 LYDREIIRDYLEK
+490 LDDREIIRDYLEK

-558 KLLIKQQDVVH
+558 KLLIKMQDVVH

-740 LKVDYA
+740 MKVDYA

-782 REIRTLKDTK
+782 REIRTLNDSK
-792 KANVP
+792 KANIP

-834 LDRIFGQKGDED
+834 LDRIFGQNGDED
-846 TRAVVL
+846 TMA
-852 NK
+852 KE

>member
-490 LYDREIIRDYLEK
+490 LDDREIIRDYLEK

-537 LPDVLEDLKTII
+537 LPDVLEDLKKII

>member
-1 MKSKKRLSSCFFM
+1 M
-14 PIALILLGISCFCFT
+14 PIVLILLGISCFCFT
-29 NASDIAKLNDTL
+29 NASNIAKLNDTL

-50 CISRY
+50 RINRY

-223 MSVKECDELYQNTF
+223 MSVKECDELYQNAF
-237 HESKDHIVRID
+237 HESKDHIVRLD

-254 YGRKEKIRDYDIY
+254 YGKKEKIMDYDIY

-273 QVFTMRNVVCLSYI
+273 QVFMTRNVVCLSYV

-309 MREQKRLQIINALGQ
+309 IREQKRLQIINALGH
-324 AYSIILLLNIKKN
+324 AYSFILLIDIKKN
-337 MLEVIKFSDGVGH
+337 TLEVVKSADVAGP
-350 NIRKEDLSNALRK
+350 NYRKKNLTNELQK
-363 EYIENMIAPSFQKN
+363 EYIDSMIAPSFQKS
-377 YMAFTDI
+377 YLEFTDMD
-384 STMES
+384 TMES
-389 RLKEHDSISCISQT
+389 RLKEHDSLSCISQT
-403 IKGAWMRSMIVP
+403 IKGAWIRSMIVP
-415 QKCDEKG
+415 QKYDEKG

-445 RILRNALSSAEHAN
+445 KIIRKALVSAEHAN

-490 LYDREIIRDYLEK
+490 LDDREIIRDYLGK

-529 KIEKTNVY
+529 KIEKTNIH
-537 LPDVLEDLKTII
+537 LSDILEDLKTII

-558 KLLIKQQDVVH
+558 KLLIKMQDVVH

-595 VGGTIHILV
+595 IGGTIQILV
-604 EEKAS
+604 EEKIS
-609 QKAGYAVYSF
+609 QKVGYAVYSF

-643 RTVTESGITGTGL
+643 HTVTESGITGTGL

-740 LKVDYA
+740 MKVDYA

-834 LDRIFGQKGDED
+834 LDRIFGQNGDED
-846 TRAVVL
+846 TRAVVS

>member
-140 ESPSKTYMTRLRNEG
+140 ESPLKTYMTRLRNEG

-170 VLITYAKKEEV
+170 VLIAYAKKEEV

-350 NIRKEDLSNALRK
+350 NIRKEDLSNAFQK

-377 YMAFTDI
+377 YISFTDI

-389 RLKEHDSISCISQT
+389 RFKEKDSLSCISKT
-403 IKGAWMRSMIVP
+403 IKETWIRSMIVP
-415 QKCDEKG
+415 QKYDEKG

-445 RILRNALSSAEHAN
+445 KILRKALVSAEHAN

-490 LYDREIIRDYLEK
+490 LDDREIIRDYLEK

-549 LESVHAKQQ
+549 LESVHAKKQ

>member
-490 LYDREIIRDYLEK
+490 LDDREIIRDYLEK

-569 EDIITDKLR
+569 EDIITDKLC

>member
-14 PIALILLGISCFCFT
+14 PIVLILLGISCFCFT
-29 NASDIAKLNDTL
+29 NASNIAKLNDTL

-50 CISRY
+50 RINRY

-74 EELSRVLDAEHDFTA
+74 EELSRVLYAEHDFTA

-140 ESPSKTYMTRLRNEG
+140 ESPLKTYMTRLRNEG

-223 MSVKECDELYQNTF
+223 MSVKECDELYQNAF
-237 HESKDHIVRID
+237 HESKDHIVRLD

-254 YGRKEKIRDYDIY
+254 YGKKEKIMDYDIY

-273 QVFTMRNVVCLSYI
+273 QVFMTRNVVCLSYV

-309 MREQKRLQIINALGQ
+309 IREQKRLQIINALGH
-324 AYSIILLLNIKKN
+324 AYSFILLIDIKKN
-337 MLEVIKFSDGVGH
+337 TLEVVKSADVAGP
-350 NIRKEDLSNALRK
+350 NYRKKNLTNELQK
-363 EYIENMIAPSFQKN
+363 EYIDSMIAPSFQKS
-377 YMAFTDI
+377 YLEFTDMD
-384 STMES
+384 TMES

-415 QKCDEKG
+415 QKYDEKG

-490 LYDREIIRDYLEK
+490 LDDREIIRDYLEK

-558 KLLIKQQDVVH
+558 KLLIKMQDVVH

-595 VGGTIHILV
+595 VGGNIHILV

-681 SEFIVTLECELADKT
+681 SEFIVTLECELADKK

-740 LKVDYA
+740 MKVDYA

-763 YDMIFMDIQMPK
+763 YDLIFMDIQMPK

-782 REIRTLKDTK
+782 REIRTLNDSK
-792 KANVP
+792 KANIP